1 MRVIQCTT
9 RVEMAAEDFWALRMD
24 QNFDAYCARCDD
36 TVTVTA
42 FPCHSL
48 LPRPLRA
55 WATPRILDARLNRL
69 DPSGSSWCG
78 RQRVPNSSI

>member
-36 TVTVTA
+36 TRSK
-42 FPCHSL
+42 CR
-48 LPRPLRA
+48 LPVPQLAARA
-55 WATPRILDARLNRL
+55 A
-69 DPSGSSWCG
+69 
-78 RQRVPNSSI
+78 